1 MQAVVNIVNKYT
13 INICSERCISLV
25 YVLNSCINIHCYSIF
40 PLNFRGQTGVTAISQ
55 AKENSRKTK
64 VFRDKNGTWVR
75 NRCKAIQTC
84 APVKRMLLDQ
94 QLIESMY
101 TLSLEIIVHIFS
113 LNLSTTP
120 KYLKPSYLS
129 SL

>member
-1 MQAVVNIVNKYT
+1 MQARTNITNKYT
-13 INICSERCISLV
+13 STICLRRCIPPTNMLGF
-25 YVLNSCINIHCYSIF
+25 CINIHHYSIF

-64 VFRDKNGTWVR
+64 VLRDKNGTWVR
-75 NRCKAIQTC
+75 NRCKVIQTC

-101 TLSLEIIVHIFS
+101 TLSLKIIVHIFS

>member
-1 MQAVVNIVNKYT
+1 MQARMNITNKYT
-13 INICSERCISLV
+13 ATICLRSRISPANILDFR
-25 YVLNSCINIHCYSIF
+25 INIHHYSIF
-40 PLNFRGQTGVTAISQ
+40 PLNFRGQTGVTNHLSS
-55 AKENSRKTK
+55 KKNSRKTK
-64 VFRDKNGTWVR
+64 VLRDKNGTWVR

-94 QLIESMY
+94 RLIGSMY

-113 LNLSTTP
+113 LNLSTTS